1 MINLFDEKARVDAVA
16 ATATEEDSTKPA
28 GRRIQFQ
35 LPINNNKK
43 EWK

>member
-1 MINLFDEKARVDAVA
+1 MTNLFDEKARIDA

-28 GRRIQFQ
+28 GRGIQFQ